1 MELHGRVEARFD
13 ADERTMLSG
22 FLDYH
27 RATLLTKCEGL
38 SDEQLKTRAVPPS
51 SMSLLGLVRH
61 MSEVELGWFAREID
75 GDETATPI
83 YYSEASPDGDFDDLD
98 SAPVAEVFARFDEEI
113 ARARRIAAARDLDE
127 TTPRLRDGQPLTLR
141 WVLTHM
147 IEEYARHNGH
157 ADLLREQIDGA
168 TGD

>member
-1 MELHGRVEARFD
+1 MTI
-13 ADERTMLSG
+13 ERAEPSFTAGDREMLDG
-22 FLDYH
+22 WLDYH
-27 RATLLTKCEGL
+27 RVTLLTKCEGL

-61 MSEVELGWFAREID
+61 MSEVELGWFARELEA
-75 GDETATPI
+75 DETARPI
-83 YYSEASPDGDFDDLD
+83 YYDDASPDGDFDDLD
-98 SAPVAEVFARFDEEI
+98 SAAVVEVFARFDEEVD
-113 ARARRIAAARDLDE
+113 RARRIAAARDLDE
-127 TTPRLRDGQPLTLR
+127 ATPRPRDGKRLTLR

-157 ADLLREQIDGA
+157 ADFLREQIDGT

>member
-1 MELHGRVEARFD
+1 MTI
-13 ADERTMLSG
+13 ERAEPAFTAGDREMLDG
-22 FLDYH
+22 WLDYH

-38 SDEQLKTRAVPPS
+38 SDEQLKSRAVPPS

-113 ARARRIAAARDLDE
+113 ARARRIAAARELDLA
-127 TTPRLRDGQPLTLR
+127 TPRLRDGQPLTLR

-157 ADLLREQIDGA
+157 ADFLREQIDGA

>member
-1 MELHGRVEARFD
+1 MTI
-13 ADERTMLSG
+13 ERAEPSFTAGDREMLDG
-22 FLDYH
+22 WLDYH

-38 SDEQLKTRAVPPS
+38 TDEQLKTRAVPPS

-61 MSEVELGWFAREID
+61 MTEVEQGWFNED
-75 GDETATPI
+75 LGDEVVGSI
-83 YYSEASPDGDFDDLD
+83 YCEDDRDGDFNDLD
-98 SAPVAEVFARFDEEI
+98 SVPVAEVFARFDQEI

-127 TTPRLRDGQPLTLR
+127 ATPRPHDGKPLTLR

-157 ADLLREQIDGA
+157 ADFLREQIDGT